1 MLINKKEIIFVNI
14 IIIQIK
20 ILEEHQ
26 VKCLFTTN
34 VIVYT
39 LKSVVSIIF
48 LTGFVVK
55 LTETKRNVN

>member
-14 IIIQIK
+14 ILIQIK
-20 ILEEHQ
+20 IFEEHQ
-26 VKCLFTTN
+26 VKCLFTTY

-55 LTETKRNVN
+55 LTETKRNVK